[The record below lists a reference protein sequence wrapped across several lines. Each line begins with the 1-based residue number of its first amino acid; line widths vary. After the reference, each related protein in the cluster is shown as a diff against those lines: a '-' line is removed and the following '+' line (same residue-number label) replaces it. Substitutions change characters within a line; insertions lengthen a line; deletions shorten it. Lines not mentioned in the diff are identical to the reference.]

1 LSNSRGCQIEALD
14 FTPPL
19 FLSWSLSKRSQIH
32 VLSRPWLLPVTIAR
46 RSKLGP
52 VRAPGVFQSCTYNT
66 DLTTTVDLGLESEE
80 FMEELIQG
88 RVFDSSGCAEVG
100 WARG

>member
-1 LSNSRGCQIEALD
+1 MSCPDLA
-14 FTPPL
+14 
-19 FLSWSLSKRSQIH
+19 
-32 VLSRPWLLPVTIAR
+32 WLLPVTIAH
-46 RSKLGP
+46 RSKLDP